1 MAGMIV
7 ISDLDGTISDAEH
20 RVHLVREHPK
30 DYDAFFAEARNDG
43 PIRSVIMVLNALK
56 QAGHEI
62 HIITGR
68 SEVVRA
74 ETLDWLEQHSVPHD
88 RLLMR
93 PEHDYTPDD
102 RLKEQWFL
110 KDYTAGDVL
119 LVLEDRTRVVRM
131 WRRHGLTCLQVAEG
145 DF

>member
-1 MAGMIV
+1 MIV

-30 DYDAFFAEARNDG
+30 DYDTFFAEARNDG
-43 PIRSVIMVLNALK
+43 PIEAVIAVLNALK

-68 SEVVRA
+68 SEVVR
-74 ETLDWLEQHSVPHD
+74 EDTLAWLEAHSVPHD

-93 PEHDYTPDD
+93 PEHDFTPDD
-102 RLKEQWFL
+102 RLKEQWF
-110 KDYTAGDVL
+110 KSDYRPEDVL
-119 LVLEDRTRVVRM
+119 LVLDDRARVVRM
-131 WRRHGLTCLQVAEG
+131 WRRLGITCLQVADG

>member
-1 MAGMIV
+1 MIV

-20 RVHLVREHPK
+20 RVHLMREHPK
-30 DYDAFFAEARNDG
+30 DYDTFFAEARNDG
-43 PIRSVIMVLNALK
+43 PIEAVITVLNALK

-68 SEVVRA
+68 SEAVRA
-74 ETLDWLEQHSVPHD
+74 DTLAWLEEHSVPHD

-93 PEHDYTPDD
+93 PEHNFTPDD
-102 RLKEQWFL
+102 RLKKDWFL
-110 KDYTAGDVL
+110 SDYRPEDVL
-119 LVLEDRTRVVRM
+119 LVLDDRSRVVRM
-131 WRRHGLTCLQVAEG
+131 WRQLGLTCLQVADG